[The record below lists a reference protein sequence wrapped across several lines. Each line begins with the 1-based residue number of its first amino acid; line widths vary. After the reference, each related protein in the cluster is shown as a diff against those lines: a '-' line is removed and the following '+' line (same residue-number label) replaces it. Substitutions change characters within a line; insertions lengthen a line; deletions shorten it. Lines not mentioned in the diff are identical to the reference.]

1 MKDLIDKLSS
11 YNLFNYLMPGVVFVV
26 LAETLTNYSFV
37 QKDIVIGIFSYYFI
51 GLVIS
56 RFGSLVVEPSLKKIS
71 FLKFADYS
79 DFITAS
85 KEDEK
90 IDLFSEINNTYRTL
104 CSCFTLLI
112 VLKIVESLSNRFQFI
127 KEWTAFSLVLIL
139 LVVFLFAYKKQT
151 DYTRKRVEAK
161 VKK

>member
-37 QKDIVIGIFSYYFI
+37 QKDIVIGIFLYYFI